1 MSEHRL
7 NPVDAIWLDMD
18 RPQNLMVIE
27 CLMFLDG
34 PVDRDRFEQV
44 VRTRLL
50 DLYPVFSRRP
60 VGGRGRRGTGRA
72 RWRDV
77 ADLDLTRH
85 VREVRLPAPGDD
97 RALQDYVSRFLATPL
112 PRDRPLWQIHLI
124 DGLAEGS
131 AIFVRLHH
139 ALADGIAL
147 TQVLFSLTDLEAEGD
162 RDGSF
167 HPEGR
172 HHLLSEVVQA
182 ARRAA
187 PEVPR
192 MLRPAR
198 LRTNVLAGLR
208 LGLSGVGVLKK
219 LLLTR
224 NPDSAVA
231 GAAGRDKRAVWSA
244 PLDLARVKAIASHSG
259 ATVNDVLVSALAG
272 ALARYQED
280 RGGPAVDLPTM
291 IPVNLRPLHLPLP
304 RELGNRFALVMLSL
318 PAGPAGPGGAGHRL
332 AETKRRMDVIKA
344 SPEPAITFS
353 LIHAIGLLG
362 TRLNRSLVR
371 FFAAKATGVT
381 TNVPGPREARYLAG
395 TRISGLLGW
404 VPGSGDQTLGT
415 CIFTYAGTVRI
426 GFKTDTAV
434 IPDPAAI
441 LVAFHAE
448 IEALERAAGLAGLPG
463 PAESSRVLR

>member
-1 MSEHRL
+1 MREHRV
-7 NPVDAIWLDMD
+7 NPVDAIWLNMD

-34 PVDRDRFEQV
+34 PVERERFEEV

-60 VGGRGRRGTGRA
+60 VPGSGRWGRA

-77 ADLDLTRH
+77 GELDLSRH
-85 VREVRLPAPGDD
+85 LVEVRLPAPGDD
-97 RALQDYVSRFLATPL
+97 AALQAYVGGFLATPL
-112 PRDRPLWQIHLI
+112 PRDRPLWDIHLI
-124 DGLAEGS
+124 EGLAEGS

-147 TQVLFSLTDLEAEGD
+147 TQVLFSLTDLSSEGD

-167 HPEGR
+167 HPDGR

-187 PEVPR
+187 PEVPQL
-192 MLRPAR
+192 LRPAR
-198 LRTNVLAGLR
+198 IRAGVLNGAR
-208 LGLSGVGVLKK
+208 LGLSGLGVLKK
-219 LLLTR
+219 LLVTR

-231 GAAGRDKRAVWSA
+231 GIAGREKQAVWSA
-244 PLDLARVKAIASHSG
+244 PIQLQRVKEIASHSG

-272 ALARYQED
+272 ALERYQLD
-280 RGGPAVDLPTM
+280 HGGRAVDLPTM
-291 IPVNLRPLHLPLP
+291 IPVNLRPLHVPLP
-304 RELGNRFALVMLSL
+304 RELGNRFALVMLTL
-318 PAGPAGPGGAGHRL
+318 PSGSGSPVSRL
-332 AETKRRMDVIKA
+332 AETKRRMDAIKA

-353 LIHAIGLLG
+353 LIQLIGLLG
-362 TRLNRSLVR
+362 TRLNRFLVT
-371 FFAAKATGVT
+371 FFAGKATGVT

-395 TRISGLLGW
+395 TRITGLLGW
-404 VPGSGDQTLGT
+404 VPGSGEQTLGT

-434 IPDPAAI
+434 IPDPEQI
-441 LVAFHAE
+441 LAAFHAE
-448 IEALERAAGLAGLPG
+448 LEALESLAGSASP
-463 PAESSRVLR
+463 PRPTNSLR

>member
-1 MSEHRL
+1 MA
-7 NPVDAIWLDMD
+7 PVDAIWLNMD

-34 PVDRDRFEQV
+34 PVDRARFEQV

-50 DLYPVFSRRP
+50 ELYPVFSRQP
-60 VGGRGRRGTGRA
+60 VDGRRRWGRGRGRA

-77 ADLDLTRH
+77 GEIDLSRH

-97 RALQDYVSRFLATPL
+97 RALQDYVGGFLATPL
-112 PRDRPLWQIHLI
+112 PRDRPLWDIHLI
-124 DGLAEGS
+124 EGLAEGS

-167 HPEGR
+167 HPDGR

-187 PEVPR
+187 PEVPKL
-192 MLRPAR
+192 LRPAR
-198 LRTNVLAGLR
+198 IRSNFLTGLR
-208 LGLSGVGVLKK
+208 LGLSGIGVLKK
-219 LLLTR
+219 LLFTR
-224 NPDSAVA
+224 NPESAVA
-231 GAAGRDKRAVWSA
+231 GIAGREKQAVWSA
-244 PLDLARVKAIASHSG
+244 PLELARIKAIATHSG

-272 ALARYQED
+272 ALAGYQQGH
-280 RGGPAVDLPTM
+280 GGRAVDLPTM

-318 PAGPAGPGGAGHRL
+318 PAGPGEASRRL
-332 AETKRRMDVIKA
+332 AETKRRMDAIKA
-344 SPEPAITFS
+344 SPEPVITFS

-362 TRLNRSLVR
+362 TRLNRSLVT

-404 VPGSGDQTLGT
+404 VPGSGEQTLGT
-415 CIFTYAGTVRI
+415 CSFTYAGTVRI

-434 IPDPAAI
+434 IPDPETI
-441 LVAFHAE
+441 LAAFHGE
-448 IEALERAAGLAGLPG
+448 IEALEAAAGLVGTT
-463 PAESSRVLR
+463 ERSRVQG

>member
-1 MSEHRL
+1 MREHRV
-7 NPVDAIWLDMD
+7 NPVDAIWLNMD

-34 PVDRDRFEQV
+34 PVDRERFEQV

-60 VGGRGRRGTGRA
+60 VPARGRWGRA

-77 ADLDLTRH
+77 GGPDLSRH
-85 VREVRLPAPGDD
+85 VHEVRLPAPGDD
-97 RALQDYVSRFLATPL
+97 AALQAYVGGFLSTPL
-112 PRDRPLWQIHLI
+112 PRDRPLWDIHLI
-124 DGLAEGS
+124 EGLAEGS

-147 TQVLFSLTDLEAEGD
+147 TQVLFSLTDLTAEGD

-167 HPEGR
+167 HPDSR

-187 PEVPR
+187 PEVPQL
-192 MLRPAR
+192 LRPAR
-198 LRTNVLAGLR
+198 VRAGALTSLR
-208 LGLSGVGVLKK
+208 LAISGLGVLKK
-219 LLLTR
+219 LLVTR
-224 NPDSAVA
+224 NPESVVA
-231 GAAGRDKRAVWSA
+231 GTAGREKQAVWSA
-244 PLDLARVKAIASHSG
+244 PIQLQRVKDIAVHSG

-272 ALARYQED
+272 ALERYQLEH
-280 RGGPAVDLPTM
+280 GGRAVDLPTM

-304 RELGNRFALVMLSL
+304 RELGNRFALVILTL
-318 PAGPAGPGGAGHRL
+318 PSGPGAPAARL

-353 LIHAIGLLG
+353 MIQAIGLLG
-362 TRLNRSLVR
+362 TRLNRVLVT
-371 FFAAKATGVT
+371 FFAGKVTGVT
-381 TNVPGPREARYLAG
+381 TNVPGPREERYLAG

-404 VPGSGDQTLGT
+404 VPGSGEQTLGT

-434 IPDPAAI
+434 IPDPEKI
-441 LVAFHAE
+441 LAAFHAE
-448 IEALERAAGLAGLPG
+448 IEDLEATAGTAAPFGRAR
-463 PAESSRVLR
+463 SLR

>member
-1 MSEHRL
+1 MSEHRV
-7 NPVDAIWLDMD
+7 NPVDAIWLNMD

-34 PVDRDRFEQV
+34 PVDRERFEQV

-60 VGGRGRRGTGRA
+60 VPGRGRWGRA

-77 ADLDLTRH
+77 DELDVSQHL
-85 VREVRLPAPGDD
+85 REVRLPPPGDD
-97 RALQDYVSRFLATPL
+97 AALQAYVGGFLGTPL
-112 PRDRPLWQIHLI
+112 PRDRPLWDIHLI

-147 TQVLFSLTDLEAEGD
+147 TQVLFSLTDLSSEGD

-167 HPEGR
+167 HPDGR
-172 HHLLSEVVQA
+172 NHLLSEVVQA

-192 MLRPAR
+192 LLRPAR
-198 LRTNVLAGLR
+198 VRAGVLAGLR
-208 LGLSGVGVLKK
+208 TGLSGVGVLKK
-219 LLLTR
+219 LLITR

-231 GAAGRDKRAVWSA
+231 GTAGREKQAVWSA
-244 PLDLARVKAIASHSG
+244 PIQLQRVKEIAAHSG

-272 ALARYQED
+272 ALERYQLD
-280 RGGPAVDLPTM
+280 HGGRAVDLPTM

-304 RELGNRFALVMLSL
+304 RELGNRFALVMLTL
-318 PAGPAGPGGAGHRL
+318 PSASGAAVPRL
-332 AETKRRMDVIKA
+332 AETKRRMDAIKA

-362 TRLNRSLVR
+362 TRLNRFLVT
-371 FFAAKATGVT
+371 FFAGKVTGVT

-404 VPGSGDQTLGT
+404 VPGSGEQTLGT

-426 GFKTDTAV
+426 GFKTDAAV
-434 IPDPAAI
+434 IPDPEQI
-441 LVAFHAE
+441 LAAFHAE
-448 IEALERAAGLAGLPG
+448 IEALESAVGTAAPTVSAHTPG
-463 PAESSRVLR
+463 

>member
-1 MSEHRL
+1 MS
-7 NPVDAIWLDMD
+7 
-18 RPQNLMVIE
+18 
-27 CLMFLDG
+27 
-34 PVDRDRFEQV
+34 
-44 VRTRLL
+44 
-50 DLYPVFSRRP
+50 
-60 VGGRGRRGTGRA
+60 RGRDVRA
-72 RWRDV
+72 FDFPDPV
-77 ADLDLTRH
+77 H
-85 VREVRLPAPGDD
+85 EVRLPGPGDTA
-97 RALQDYVSRFLATPL
+97 ALQEYVGRYLAGPL
-112 PRDRPLWQIHLI
+112 PRDRPLWDIHLI
-124 DGLAEGS
+124 EGLAEGS

-167 HPEGR
+167 HPDGR
-172 HHLLSEVVQA
+172 HHLLSEIVQA
-182 ARRAA
+182 ARLAA
-187 PEVPR
+187 PEVPK

-198 LRTNVLAGLR
+198 IRSSFLTGLR

-231 GAAGRDKRAVWSA
+231 GVAGREKQAVWSA
-244 PLDLARVKAIASHSG
+244 PLELDRIKAIATHSG

-272 ALARYQED
+272 ALARYQQD
-280 RGGPAVDLPTM
+280 HGGRAVDLPTM
-291 IPVNLRPLHLPLP
+291 IPVNLRPLHVPLP

-318 PAGPAGPGGAGHRL
+318 PASPGEAHRRL
-332 AETKRRMDVIKA
+332 AETKRRMDEIKA

-362 TRLNRSLVR
+362 TRLNRSLVT

-381 TNVPGPREARYLAG
+381 TNVPGPREERYLAG

-404 VPGSGDQTLGT
+404 VPGSGEQTLGT

-434 IPDPAAI
+434 IPDPGQI
-441 LVAFHAE
+441 LAAFHVE
-448 IEALERAAGLAGLPG
+448 IEALEAAAGLADPTRR
-463 PAESSRVLR
+463 SRVLR

>member
-1 MSEHRL
+1 MREHRVS
-7 NPVDAIWLDMD
+7 PVDAIWLNMD

-34 PVDRDRFEQV
+34 PVDRERFEQV

-60 VGGRGRRGTGRA
+60 VPGRRWGRA

-77 ADLDLTRH
+77 GEIDLSRH
-85 VREVRLPAPGDD
+85 LREVRLPAPGDD
-97 RALQDYVSRFLATPL
+97 AALQAYVGGFLATPL
-112 PRDRPLWQIHLI
+112 PRDRPLWDIHLI
-124 DGLAEGS
+124 EGLAEGS
-131 AIFVRLHH
+131 AIFLRLHH

-147 TQVLFSLTDLEAEGD
+147 TQVLFSLTDLSSEGD

-167 HPEGR
+167 HPESR

-192 MLRPAR
+192 LLRAAR
-198 LRTNVLAGLR
+198 IRAGVATGVR
-208 LGLSGVGVLKK
+208 MGISGLGVLKK
-219 LLLTR
+219 LLVTR

-231 GAAGRDKRAVWSA
+231 GIAGREKQAVWSA
-244 PLDLARVKAIASHSG
+244 PLELQRVKEIAERAG

-272 ALARYQED
+272 ALERYQSEH
-280 RGGPAVDLPTM
+280 GGRAVDLPTM

-304 RELGNRFALVMLSL
+304 RELGNRFSLVVLIL
-318 PAGPAGPGGAGHRL
+318 PSGPGAPVWRL
-332 AETKRRMDVIKA
+332 AETKRRMDAIKA
-344 SPEPAITFS
+344 SPEPAITFG
-353 LIHAIGLLG
+353 LIQAIGLLG
-362 TRLNRSLVR
+362 TRLHRLLVT
-371 FFAAKATGVT
+371 FFAGKVTGVT

-404 VPGSGDQTLGT
+404 VPGSGEQTLGT
-415 CIFTYAGTVRI
+415 CIFTYAGTVRV
-426 GFKTDTAV
+426 GFKTGTAA
-434 IPDPAAI
+434 IPDPERI
-441 LVAFHAE
+441 LAAFHAE
-448 IEALERAAGLAGLPG
+448 IGALEAAGTAAALSDTQSP
-463 PAESSRVLR
+463 R

>member
-1 MSEHRL
+1 MNS
-7 NPVDAIWLDMD
+7 VDAIWLNMD

-34 PVDRDRFEQV
+34 PVDRERFEQV

-60 VGGRGRRGTGRA
+60 VAGRGRWRRA

-77 ADLDLTRH
+77 GELDLSRH
-85 VREVRLPAPGDD
+85 VREARLPAPGDD
-97 RALQDYVSRFLATPL
+97 DALQVYVSGFLATPL
-112 PRDRPLWQIHLI
+112 PRDRPLWDIHLI
-124 DGLAEGS
+124 EGLAEGS

-147 TQVLFSLTDLEAEGD
+147 TQVLFSLTDLSSEGD

-167 HPEGR
+167 HADSQ

-187 PEVPR
+187 PEVPQL
-192 MLRPAR
+192 LRPAR
-198 LRTNVLAGLR
+198 VRAGALTGLR
-208 LGLSGVGVLKK
+208 LGLSGLGVLKK
-219 LLLTR
+219 LLVTR

-231 GAAGRDKRAVWSA
+231 GIAGRQKQAVWSA
-244 PLDLARVKAIASHSG
+244 PIELQRVKEIAAHSG

-272 ALARYQED
+272 ALERYQVD
-280 RGGPAVDLPTM
+280 HGRRPVDLPTM

-304 RELGNRFALVMLSL
+304 RELGNRFALVLLTL
-318 PAGPAGPGGAGHRL
+318 PSGQGAAVARL
-332 AETKRRMDVIKA
+332 AETKRRMDAIKR
-344 SPEPAITFS
+344 SPEPVITFS
-353 LIHAIGLLG
+353 LIQAIGLLG
-362 TRLNRSLVR
+362 TRLNRFLVTY
-371 FFAAKATGVT
+371 FAGKVTGVT

-404 VPGSGDQTLGT
+404 VPGSGEQTLGT

-426 GFKTDTAV
+426 GLKTDTAV
-434 IPDPAAI
+434 IPDPELI
-441 LVAFHAE
+441 LGAFHAE
-448 IEALERAAGLAGLPG
+448 LEALETKAATSSVASTRA
-463 PAESSRVLR
+463 VLRPVPPVANPTG